1 MEEKETISRRALL
14 KAMAAGGVAGALG
27 SLAAPA
33 AAEAAEAP
41 EAAEAADN
49 AGGVE
54 WVATTRKEAWRRPV
68 RGATVGPFKGWLA
81 MDVMLLEDTRFQT
94 IEGFGACF
102 NELGWKALSRMP
114 EPARQA
120 MMRELF
126 APGVGLNLN
135 LCRMPIGANDFA
147 REWYS
152 YNETAGDFAM
162 AKFDLARDDQMQVP
176 FIRAAQ
182 RQRPDLKLWAS
193 PWSPPTWMKR
203 NGHYAMAPSFP
214 GAPPNGLEPE
224 QVGTPGQDMFI
235 QEERYFEAYA
245 LYFRKFVEAYAQR
258 GIKISAVM
266 PQNEFNSAQPFPS
279 CLWTPRGLARFIPY
293 LGRQMDALGVEV
305 FFGTLERGDPAMFEA
320 VLAQPEAARHIKGI
334 GAQWAG
340 RRAIPF
346 IHHAHPELRVYQ
358 SEQECGDGKNDWRFA
373 RYTWTLMK
381 DFMRAGANAYM
392 YWNIATPRGGASTW
406 GWPQNAL
413 VSVDMASGRH
423 TVNPDFHVFK
433 HLSHHVRP
441 GAQRID
447 TLSISGYENLL
458 AFRNPDGRIVVVA
471 QNDMAEP
478 QTLRIA
484 VGTGKLVS
492 ATLPA
497 DSFNTL
503 VI

>member
-1 MEEKETISRRALL
+1 MAKTGTQTISRRALL
-14 KAMAAGGVAGALG
+14 KAVATGGVMSTLGAGA
-27 SLAAPA
+27 AAVA
-33 AAEAAEAP
+33 ATGA
-41 EAAEAADN
+41 
-49 AGGVE
+49 VE
-54 WVATTRKEAWRRPV
+54 WVSSTRGAPWRRPA
-68 RGATVGPFKGWLA
+68 RAPTVGTFENFLK

-102 NELGWKALSRMP
+102 NEVGWLALQRLPSA
-114 EPARQA
+114 ARDA
-120 MMRELF
+120 VMRELF
-126 APGVGLNLN
+126 APGAGLNLN
-135 LCRMPIGANDFA
+135 LCRLPIGANDFA
-147 REWYS
+147 RSWYS

-162 AKFDLARDDQMQVP
+162 DHFDLSRDDQMQVP

-193 PWSPPTWMKR
+193 PWSPPTWMKQ
-203 NGHYAMAPSFP
+203 NGHYAMVPSFP
-214 GAPPNGLEPE
+214 WAPPNGLKPQ
-224 QVGTPGQDMFI
+224 QVGASGKDMFI
-235 QEERYFEAYA
+235 QEARYFEAYA
-245 LYFRKFVEAYAQR
+245 LYFRKFVEGYAQR

-279 CLWTPRGLARFIPY
+279 CCWTPEGLARFIPY
-293 LGRQMDALGVEV
+293 LGRQMDDVGVEL

-320 VLAQPEAARHIKGI
+320 VLAQPEAARYIKGI
-334 GAQWAG
+334 GVQWAG

-346 IHHAHPELRVYQ
+346 IHQAHPDLRVYQ

-381 DFMRAGANAYM
+381 DFLRAGASAYL
-392 YWNIATPRGGASTW
+392 YWNIATPNGGVSTW
-406 GWPQNAL
+406 GWAQNAL
-413 VSVDMASGRH
+413 LCVDMATGRH

-433 HLSHHVRP
+433 HLSHYVRP

-447 TLSISGYENLL
+447 TLSISGFENLL
-458 AFRNPDGRIVVVA
+458 AFRNPDGRIVVIVH
-471 QNDMAEP
+471 NDMNEP
-478 QTLRIA
+478 QPLRIA
-484 VGTGKLVS
+484 IGTGKLVS